1 MRIQKRGRV
10 MMFGV
15 YAGVVAQ
22 DEEGYSFMYD
32 AGYLR
37 NDAAPAISL
46 TLPKREEPYRSRTM
60 IPFFD
65 GLIPEGWLLN
75 ISAKRWNI
83 DRRDRMELLLTVCE
97 DTIGAVEI
105 YREFLPE
112 NGASE
117 Q

>member
-1 MRIQKRGRV
+1 
-10 MMFGV
+10 MMFGL
-15 YAGVVAQ
+15 YAGMVAQ
-22 DEEGYSFMYD
+22 DEDGYSFMYD
-32 AGYLR
+32 INYLQ
-37 NDAAPAISL
+37 NAAAPAISL

-83 DRRDRMELLLTVCE
+83 DQRDRMELLLTVCE

-105 YREFLPE
+105 FREVMDG
-112 NGASE
+112 NGADE

>member
-1 MRIQKRGRV
+1 MTIQKRGRV

-15 YAGVVAQ
+15 YAGMVAQ
-22 DEEGYSFMYD
+22 DEEGYSFAYD
-32 AGYLR
+32 AEYLLHR
-37 NDAAPAISL
+37 DTPAISL
-46 TLPKREEPYRSRTM
+46 TLPKREEPYRSLTM

-83 DRRDRMELLLTVCE
+83 DQRDRMELLLTVCE

-105 YREFLPE
+105 CRELLPE
-112 NGASE
+112 NGE
-117 Q
+117 VEG